1 MWEIIQAAG
10 WPIWPLILASVIAL
24 AIIGERAWSLRNALV
39 APPDLLAKVVQELQQ
54 SGPSPQMVARLA
66 QRFGDGDAFVAFAQS
81 ADGRALLENE
91 YSPAA
96 MAHRV
101 LGLVQF
107 GIVACAIGV
116 AFLINGVAPPAGTD
130 INFVREA
137 EEARQWGALT
147 FALGIG
153 LLIASAVSAWVAR
166 RWRVLG
172 E

>member
-1 MWEIIQAAG
+1 MASDELLMVVVLIVGIVVVAVLHLFRRRWQAQRR
-10 WPIWPLILASVIAL
+10 IARD
-24 AIIGERAWSLRNALV
+24 A
-39 APPDLLAKVVQELQQ
+39 
-54 SGPSPQMVARLA
+54 MVARLA
-66 QRFGDGDAFVAFAQS
+66 QRFGDGDAFVTFAQS
-81 ADGRALLENE
+81 PDGRALLENE

-116 AFLINGVAPPAGTD
+116 AFLVNGVAPPAGTD

-147 FALGIG
+147 IALGVG
-153 LLIASAVSAWVAR
+153 LLVAGAVSAWVAR

>member
-1 MWEIIQAAG
+1 MASDELLMGAV
-10 WPIWPLILASVIAL
+10 LIVGIVMFAVMQMT
-24 AIIGERAWSLRNALV
+24 RRR
-39 APPDLLAKVVQELQQ
+39 LQVRRR
-54 SGPSPQMVARLA
+54 MARDAMTARLA
-66 QRFGDGDAFVAFAQS
+66 ERFGDGDAFVAFARTPE
-81 ADGRALLENE
+81 GRALLENE

-116 AFLINGVAPPAGTD
+116 AFLINGIAPPPGTD

-137 EEARQWGALT
+137 EEARAWGWLT
-147 FALGIG
+147 LALGIG
-153 LLIASAVSAWVAR
+153 LLVAGGVSAQVAR
-166 RWRVLG
+166 RWHVLG

>member
-1 MWEIIQAAG
+1 MASDELLMVVVLIVGIVVVAIVHMLRRRLQAQRR
-10 WPIWPLILASVIAL
+10 IARD
-24 AIIGERAWSLRNALV
+24 A
-39 APPDLLAKVVQELQQ
+39 
-54 SGPSPQMVARLA
+54 MVARLA

-81 ADGRALLENE
+81 PDGRALLENE

-116 AFLINGVAPPAGTD
+116 VPTGATTTPAAPSGCPATTGASGTT
-130 INFVREA
+130 A
-137 EEARQWGALT
+137 A
-147 FALGIG
+147 
-153 LLIASAVSAWVAR
+153 LIADR
-166 RWRVLG
+166 F

>member
-1 MWEIIQAAG
+1 MASDELLMVAVLIVGIVVVAIVHMLRRRLQAQRRIARAG
-10 WPIWPLILASVIAL
+10 
-24 AIIGERAWSLRNALV
+24 
-39 APPDLLAKVVQELQQ
+39 
-54 SGPSPQMVARLA
+54 MVARLA
-66 QRFGDGDAFVAFAQS
+66 QRSGDGDAFVAFAQS
-81 ADGRALLENE
+81 PDGRALLENE

-116 AFLINGVAPPAGTD
+116 AFLINGIAPPPGTD

-137 EEARQWGALT
+137 EEARQWGSLT
-147 FALGIG
+147 IALGVG
-153 LLIASAVSAWVAR
+153 LLIAGAVSAWVAR

>member
-1 MWEIIQAAG
+1 MSGDEMVMFGALVLG
-10 WPIWPLILASVIAL
+10 VIAC
-24 AIIGERAWSLRNALV
+24 
-39 APPDLLAKVVQELQQ
+39 VVLQMWRRKLHAQ
-54 SGPSPQMVARLA
+54 RRMRRDDMVGRLA
-66 QRFGDGDAFVAFAQS
+66 ERFGDGDAFVAYART
-81 ADGRALLENE
+81 AEGRSLLENE

-116 AFLINGVAPPAGTD
+116 AFLINGIAPPAGTD

-147 FALGIG
+147 FALGVG

>member
-1 MWEIIQAAG
+1 MASDELLMVVL
-10 WPIWPLILASVIAL
+10 LIVGIVAIAVVHM
-24 AIIGERAWSLRNALV
+24 LRR
-39 APPDLLAKVVQELQQ
+39 KLQ
-54 SGPSPQMVARLA
+54 SARRVARDAMVGNLA

-81 ADGRALLENE
+81 PDGRALLENE

-116 AFLINGVAPPAGTD
+116 AFLINGIAPPPGTD

-137 EEARQWGALT
+137 DNARWWGWLT
-147 FALGIG
+147 LGLGVG
-153 LLIASAVSAWVAR
+153 LLLAGVVSAWVAR

-172 E
+172 D

>member
-1 MWEIIQAAG
+1 MASDELLMVAVLIVGIVVVAIVHMLRRRLQAQRR
-10 WPIWPLILASVIAL
+10 IARD
-24 AIIGERAWSLRNALV
+24 A
-39 APPDLLAKVVQELQQ
+39 
-54 SGPSPQMVARLA
+54 MVARLA

-116 AFLINGVAPPAGTD
+116 AFLINGIAPPAGTD

-147 FALGIG
+147 FALGVG

>member
-1 MWEIIQAAG
+1 MAG
-10 WPIWPLILASVIAL
+10 DELLMGAVLIVGIVAFAVVHV
-24 AIIGERAWSLRNALV
+24 LRRG
-39 APPDLLAKVVQELQQ
+39 QQ
-54 SGPSPQMVARLA
+54 VRRRMARDAMTLRLA
-66 QRFGDGDAFVAFAQS
+66 ERFGDADAFVAFARS
-81 ADGRALLENE
+81 PDGRALMENE
-91 YSPAA
+91 YAPAA

-116 AFLINGVAPPAGTD
+116 AFLIHGIAPPPGTD

-137 EEARQWGALT
+137 DNARWWGWLT
-147 FALGIG
+147 IGLGIG
-153 LLIASAVSAWVAR
+153 LVIASGVSAFVAR

>member
-1 MWEIIQAAG
+1 MAG
-10 WPIWPLILASVIAL
+10 DELLMGAVLIVGIVAYAVVHL
-24 AIIGERAWSLRNALV
+24 LRRGQQ
-39 APPDLLAKVVQELQQ
+39 VQRR
-54 SGPSPQMVARLA
+54 MARDAMTVRLA
-66 QRFGDGDAFVAFAQS
+66 ERFGDGDAFVAFARTPE
-81 ADGRALLENE
+81 GRALLENE

-116 AFLINGVAPPAGTD
+116 AFLINGIAPPPGTD

-137 EEARQWGALT
+137 EEARTWGALT
-147 FALGIG
+147 IALGIG
-153 LLIASAVSAWVAR
+153 LLVAAGVSARVAR
-166 RWRVLG
+166 RWHVLG